1 MTRAFDHHDFA
12 PQGLV
17 DAKRALGT
25 TIAVCLPAH
34 NEADTVA
41 PIVTA
46 IREQLV
52 EQFPLVDELVVI
64 DDHSIDDTA
73 AVARAAGARVIDAAS
88 TLPEYGGNGKGR
100 ALWRS
105 VYETTSDLIAWCD
118 ADVTNFTPHFV
129 CGLVGPLLTDPS
141 IDYVKGF
148 YRRPLDLRD
157 EGGGR
162 VTELVARPVLSLL
175 YPHLSTFFQ
184 PLSGEYAGRRSIL
197 EQVPFVA
204 GYGVEIGLLIDL
216 SRRFGIERLV
226 QVDLGTRRHRN
237 RTLEELGPQA
247 LTILQ
252 VALRR
257 TDPSLVEEV
266 ATLLRPGLPPRSVDS
281 VELPPIDSLRRRAD

>member
-1 MTRAFDHHDFA
+1 MMPAFDQHDFQ
-12 PQGLV
+12 PESLV
-17 DAKRALGT
+17 EAKGAAGV

-34 NEADTVA
+34 NEADTVG

-46 IREQLV
+46 IRRQLV
-52 EQFPLVDELVVI
+52 EQHTLVDELVVI
-64 DDHSIDDTA
+64 DDHSVDDTA
-73 AVARAAGARVIDAAS
+73 AVALAAGARVIDAAS
-88 TLPEYGGNGKGR
+88 TLASYGGNGKGR

-105 VYETTSDLIAWCD
+105 LYGTTSDLIAWCD

-129 CGLVGPLLTDPS
+129 CGLLGPLLTEPT

-148 YRRPLDLRD
+148 YRRPLDLRG

-162 VTELVARPVLSLL
+162 VTELVARPILSLL
-175 YPHLSTFFQ
+175 YPELATFFQ
-184 PLSGEYAGRRSIL
+184 PLSGEYAGRREVL
-197 EQVPFVA
+197 EAVPFVA

-216 SRRFGIERLV
+216 SRRFGTERLA

-237 RTLEELGPQA
+237 RSLEELGPQA

-257 TDPSLVEEV
+257 TDPSLVAEF
-266 ATLLRPGLPPRSVDS
+266 ATLLRPGLAPRQVDA
-281 VELPPIDSLRRRAD
+281 VELPSIASLRLGQ